1 GEHDVW
7 GMFHSFCFDVSVWE
21 MFGALLNG
29 GKLVVIP
36 AMTARDP
43 GQMLNLLRREQ
54 VTVLCQTPSAFYP
67 LSHEEMGR
75 ADHGLQIRILIFAGE
90 ALAPVQLQAWKE
102 KYSETR
108 LVNMYGPTETTVY
121 VTYKEITAEE
131 IRSNTSNIG
140 RPLPTVS
147 MYVLDGDQ
155 QLLPV
160 GIPGELYIGG
170 EGVTRG
176 YLNRP
181 DLTEERFVPNPF
193 VPGERMYRTGDLV
206 RRLPNGELE
215 YLGRMDDQVK
225 IRGYRIELGE
235 IETRLLEHPS
245 VREAVVTARPDQE
258 GSPSLYAY
266 MVLDGLWNVSEM
278 RKHLMKTLPDYM
290 IPSYLVELET
300 LPLTT
305 NGKVDKKAL
314 PEPSGYV
321 QTGVRYMA
329 PTNQTEE
336 ILVRIWEDVLGVER
350 VGIHDN
356 FFELGG
362 HSLKAMMLLA
372 RIHKA
377 LKVEVPLQEVFSRPT
392 VEEMASYIKEADTC
406 SYTAIEPVQQRDVYP
421 VSSVQKR
428 LYVIQEFENV
438 GSGYNIPLILE
449 VNGPLHINRLQNAF
463 ESLVQRHE
471 ALRTSF
477 HFIDGELVQK
487 IHPRVTFNMRQM
499 DSQDGEEVNSLIKS
513 LIQPFD
519 LSEAPLFRSWLIRLG
534 NKRHVLMI
542 DMHHIISDGMSINIL
557 LRELVSLYQG
567 KDLSPLRIQYKD
579 YAVWQKGYLQTERLK
594 EQEKYWLSQ
603 FSGELPVLELPTDEP
618 RPVVQKFDGDV
629 FTFTLNEE
637 LTQKLKQLATEQRAT
652 LYMTLLAA
660 YNILLMKYTGQ
671 EDVIIGSPIA
681 GRPHTDLERLV
692 GMFVNTL
699 AIRNF
704 PKRNQTFAEFLASV
718 KEQVLGAYQHAD
730 YPLEDLVEKL
740 DVRRDLSRN
749 PLFDTLFV
757 MQNMDLSELKI
768 PGLTFKAFD
777 QEWKTAK
784 FDLTWGVTEG
794 KALQIAVEYS
804 TSLFNRMTVQ
814 KMAGHFTH
822 ILEQIIN
829 QPAIR
834 LSEIELV
841 TETEKQQLL
850 VEFNDTEANY
860 PRGKNIHQLFEGQVR
875 KTPDHMAVVFGEER
889 LTYRE
894 LNERANQLARA
905 LREKGIRRNEF
916 VGLLVERSV
925 EMIVGI
931 LGILKAGGAY
941 VPIDPAYPSDRI
953 RYMLEDSGAR
963 WLLVQQ
969 QVKVPSGYT
978 GEILAIDNR
987 ELYRGEGSDVET
999 VNTPHDLIYMIYT
1012 SGSTGKPKGV
1022 MVEHRNVV
1030 RLLFN

>member
-36 AMTARDP
+36 AMTARGP
-43 GQMLNLLRREQ
+43 GQMLDLLRREQ

-102 KYSETR
+102 KYPETR

-155 QLLPV
+155 QLQPV

-170 EGVTRG
+170 EGVSRG

-235 IETRLLEHPS
+235 IEAQLLKHPA
-245 VREAVVTARPDQE
+245 VKEAVVTARKDGRSQADLCAYVVPD
-258 GSPSLYAY
+258 GI
-266 MVLDGLWNVSEM
+266 LDHSEL
-278 RKHLMKTLPDYM
+278 RQHLAQTLPDYM

-314 PEPSGYV
+314 PEPSGQV
-321 QTGVRYMA
+321 QTGVQYTA
-329 PTNQTEE
+329 PTNQTEA
-336 ILVRIWEDVLGVER
+336 ILARIWEDVLEVER

-362 HSLKAMMLLA
+362 HSLKAMKLAA
-372 RIHKA
+372 RIHKE
-377 LKVEVPLQEVFSRPT
+377 LGPEIPLRELFSWPT
-392 VEEMASYIKEADTC
+392 IKELAVYIKEAEGD
-406 SYTAIEPVQQRDVYP
+406 SYQAIEPAGRRDFYP
-421 VSSVQKR
+421 VSSGQKR

-438 GSGYNIPLILE
+438 GSGYNIPVVLE
-449 VNGPLHINRLQNAF
+449 VEGPLDVERLRNVFA
-463 ESLVQRHE
+463 SLVQRHE
-471 ALRTSF
+471 IFRTSF
-477 HFIDGELVQK
+477 HFNNGELVQK
-487 IHPRVTFNMRQM
+487 IHPQVPLEIIQITVDQKDVKKRI
-499 DSQDGEEVNSLIKS
+499 ESLIR
-513 LIQPFD
+513 PFD
-519 LSEAPLFRSWLIRLG
+519 LSQAPLLRVGLIHVEEE
-534 NKRHVLMI
+534 RHLLLM
-542 DMHHIISDGMSINIL
+542 DMHHIVSDGVSTGL
-557 LRELVSLYQG
+557 LYQEIASLYQG
-567 KDLSPLRIQYKD
+567 KSLLPLKIQYKD
-579 YAVWQKGYLQTERLK
+579 YAVWQQSFMGTERIK
-594 EQEKYWLSQ
+594 KQEKYWLNQ
-603 FSGELPVLELPTDEP
+603 FSGELPVLELPADYL
-618 RPVVQKFDGDV
+618 RPPIQKFNGDL
-629 FTFTLNEE
+629 FTFALADE
-637 LTQKLKQLATEQRAT
+637 LTQKLKQLAAEQKAT
-652 LYMTLLAA
+652 LYMTLLAS

-671 EDVIIGSPIA
+671 EDVIVGSPVA
-681 GRPHTDLERLV
+681 GRPHPDLEQLV

-699 AIRNF
+699 AIRNY
-704 PKRNQTFAEFLASV
+704 PIRHKTFVQFLASV
-718 KEQVLGAYQHAD
+718 KEQVLAAYEHTD
-730 YPLEDLVEKL
+730 YPLEELVEKL
-740 DVRRDLSRN
+740 DVNRDLSRN

-757 MQNMDLSELKI
+757 MQNMDLFEPEI
-768 PGLTFKAFD
+768 PGLTFRSYD
-777 QEWKTAK
+777 LEWKTAK
-784 FDLTWGVTEG
+784 FDLTWTVAEG
-794 KALQIAVEYS
+794 ETLELAVEYS
-804 TSLFNRMTVQ
+804 TDLFKRSTIERMAQ
-814 KMAGHFTH
+814 HFVH
-822 ILEQIIN
+822 ILEQVVDQRDIH
-829 QPAIR
+829 
-834 LSEIELV
+834 LSDIELL
-841 TETEKQQLL
+841 TEPEKQQLL
-850 VEFNDTEANY
+850 AEFNDTADY
-860 PRGKNIHQLFEGQVR
+860 PREKTLHELFEEQVR
-875 KTPDHMAVVFGEER
+875 KTSDHMAVVFGEER

-941 VPIDPAYPSDRI
+941 VPIDPAYPSERI

-963 WLLVQQ
+963 WL
-969 QVKVPSGYT
+969 
-978 GEILAIDNR
+978 
-987 ELYRGEGSDVET
+987 
-999 VNTPHDLIYMIYT
+999 
-1012 SGSTGKPKGV
+1012 
-1022 MVEHRNVV
+1022 
-1030 RLLFN
+1030 